1 MLGFALSKLGLLAD
15 GEGDYAT
22 AIRLHLEARE
32 LFARA
37 GDDAGAGYT
46 QSRASMS
53 AYCLGDYEQAMEH
66 ALAGYQGFEQ
76 ANHRWGMT
84 AALCRLGFAAAAL
97 GRFDEAQ
104 EHLRRALELAR
115 EMQATSLLLHA
126 ISGVGVLLAREGGDR
141 AAAEIL
147 FFSLGHE
154 AMPATYQQVAQPT
167 LDELQ
172 AKLDPEDLASARE
185 VALGLDLEE
194 LVSDTLG
201 DRVR

>member
-1 MLGFALSKLGLLAD
+1 
-15 GEGDYAT
+15 
-22 AIRLHLEARE
+22 
-32 LFARA
+32 
-37 GDDAGAGYT
+37 
-46 QSRASMS
+46 MS

-126 ISGVGVLLAREGGDR
+126 ISGVGVLHAREGEDR

-154 AMPATYQQVAQPT
+154 AMPATYRQVAQPT